1 MINKDMDT
9 NILFMGYW
17 LLKRNLLSIDLKIKI
32 RLQNGKLIL
41 KKIKKL
47 NQLKLLKYQLKKYW
61 VKNF

>member
-9 NILFMGYW
+9 NILFMGYS

-41 KKIKKL
+41 KKIKK
-47 NQLKLLKYQLKKYW
+47 N
-61 VKNF
+61 

>member
-1 MINKDMDT
+1 MDT

-17 LLKRNLLSIDLKIKI
+17 LLKRNLLSIDLKLKLDFKMENLYLKIK
-32 RLQNGKLIL
+32 
-41 KKIKKL
+41 KKL